1 MSKTV
6 RLKRT
11 SEGYKFVGSYEIAAL
26 LSTNLNTPALQSK
39 NNRHIFVVRFKE
51 DRYQLAAS
59 VLAIVGVDTIE
70 IVDPLQLSPKL
81 K

>member
-1 MSKTV
+1 MPNTV

-11 SEGYKFVGSYEIAAL
+11 SEGYKFVGNYEIAAL
-26 LSTNLNTPALQSK
+26 LSTNLNTPAKQSK
-39 NNRHIFVVRFKE
+39 VNRHIFTVGFKE
-51 DRYQLAAS
+51 DHYRLVAA

-70 IVDPLQLSPKL
+70 IVDPLQLSSKL

>member
-1 MSKTV
+1 MPKTV

-11 SEGYKFVGSYEIAAL
+11 TEGYKFVGSSEIAAL

-39 NNRHIFVVRFKE
+39 DNRHVFVVRFKE
-51 DRYQLAAS
+51 DRYQLAAA

-81 K
+81 T